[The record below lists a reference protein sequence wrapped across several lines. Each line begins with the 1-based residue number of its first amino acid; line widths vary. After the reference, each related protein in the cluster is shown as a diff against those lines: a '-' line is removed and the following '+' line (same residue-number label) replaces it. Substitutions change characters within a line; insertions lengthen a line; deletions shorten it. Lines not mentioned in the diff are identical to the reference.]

1 VGAVKPDRL
10 GDELTNRP
18 SLRRERRRQLTR
30 SWLGPPRHAAL
41 LGERGKEAGQGARER
56 LERTPDLP
64 ARAIS
69 LADRVRDRSNLD
81 SRHACK
87 RARAQHGEPLHPL
100 DSQAVRL
107 GATRPA
113 DGSARADRQS
123 EPVGKCGADGSQELP
138 VWLDSLELEGQRE
151 AALSERLD
159 VALRDLEA
167 WRADEAAFARM
178 EQDDVDTL
186 RRIGFATKQPPE
198 DARVR
203 LENQIA
209 EVEAELAESRRRRR
223 AFERYA
229 EALE

>member
-1 VGAVKPDRL
+1 MSSRDDTVRA
-10 GDELTNRP
+10 
-18 SLRRERRRQLTR
+18 RRRQ
-30 SWLGPPRHAAL
+30 
-41 LGERGKEAGQGARER
+41 EA
-56 LERTPDLP
+56 
-64 ARAIS
+64 
-69 LADRVRDRSNLD
+69 
-81 SRHACK
+81 
-87 RARAQHGEPLHPL
+87 
-100 DSQAVRL
+100 
-107 GATRPA
+107 
-113 DGSARADRQS
+113 
-123 EPVGKCGADGSQELP
+123 
-138 VWLDSLELEGQRE
+138 LDSLELEGQRE